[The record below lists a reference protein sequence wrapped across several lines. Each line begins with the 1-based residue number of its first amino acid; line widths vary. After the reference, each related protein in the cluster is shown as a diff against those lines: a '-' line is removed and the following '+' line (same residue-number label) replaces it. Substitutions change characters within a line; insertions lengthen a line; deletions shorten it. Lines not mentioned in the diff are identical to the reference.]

1 VTFYETIIIAF
12 VSFSSMDDSQEKIYY
27 PYVLDYKPGFF
38 LSWLL
43 YKFFKK
49 ISLNKGAKEEL
60 RHFQK
65 KGTVVYAIKYRGK
78 LDYLLYHYNFRR
90 NRLPYPKIA
99 FDLNVSMLLPIP
111 LFLKVIASRVS
122 FFMKHRSLPN
132 PYESGFYKNAL
143 QGGTTSLIFLVDPK
157 GFARRFVHAEKDHL
171 QFLLETQ
178 KGMDRSIYIVP
189 QLILYKMTPERD
201 YTGLSNVF
209 FGFKDN
215 PGIVR
220 NVVLFLR
227 HHRRAF
233 IDFGQPID
241 VKAFLAAQPSTRS
254 LTDSAAEIRKKLIES
269 IDTQKRIIL
278 GPIMKSRQQHK
289 ELVLT
294 DKRVSQRIELM
305 ASKDRKKRK
314 QLKKKAEKYFE
325 EIAADY
331 NMSYIQSFIKA
342 LSWFWKKIFEGVDV
356 NMDGLANVRQWAR
369 KGPLIYVPSHKSH
382 IDYLI
387 LNYVLLHSHM
397 HVPRIAAG
405 ANLAFWPMGHIF
417 RKCGAFFIRRSFKG
431 KKLYLDVFDR
441 YIKALIEEGHP
452 IEFFIEGGRSRNGK
466 VTIPKTGF
474 LSILL
479 HAYRGGSCDD
489 LIFVPVS
496 IVYDRIMEEKSYLK
510 EIEGVRKEK
519 ESFWQI
525 IRARRFLKKRFGKIY
540 VRFAHPLS
548 LKDYLAQRA
557 PSVKNTHSSLALHIV
572 NSINSVTPVT
582 PLCLVATA
590 ILANH
595 RRGFYLSELIE
606 TVDILLRFLKA
617 HGVPLIATFD
627 DKTNLV
633 NEALLV
639 LISLKI
645 VDFLGDEQE
654 EEETFYYVDEDRKM
668 ELEYYKN
675 NIIHFFNPYSLV
687 AVSLLAGTE
696 EVKDHE
702 QIVSDYAFLKNLLK
716 NEFVFEE
723 KEDIR
728 ESVSTIIKY
737 FLHSNLLSRSHDI
750 RGGYTITK
758 LGFDRLPVWAALSK
772 TFLESYWIAVKS
784 ISQQKNVTT
793 KTEESLLKKMAYL
806 GKRFHK
812 LGVID
817 HIGALSQITFRNA
830 MTFINQEIRDIQ
842 KSAEE
847 DDILIFERLSQIGQR
862 IYDLSHYGA

>member
-1 VTFYETIIIAF
+1 
-12 VSFSSMDDSQEKIYY
+12 MDNSQEKIYY

-43 YKFFKK
+43 YRLFKK
-49 ISLNKGAKEEL
+49 VSLNEGAKEDL
-60 RHFQK
+60 RQLHR
-65 KGTVVYAIKYRGK
+65 KGTVVYAIKYRGQ

-99 FDLNVSMLLPIP
+99 FDLNVSMLLPITY
-111 LFLKVIASRVS
+111 FAKVIASRVS
-122 FFMKHRSLPN
+122 YFFKHRSLPD

-143 QGGTTSLIFLVDPK
+143 QEGTTSLIFLIDPK
-157 GFARRFVHAEKDHL
+157 GFARQYVYAEKEHM

-178 KGMDRSIYIVP
+178 KEMDRPIFIVP

-201 YTGLSNVF
+201 YLRLADIF

-215 PGIVR
+215 PGIIR
-220 NVVLFLR
+220 KVVLFLR

-233 IDFGQPID
+233 IDFGQPLD
-241 VKAFLAAQPSTRS
+241 LKAYLKKQPAKRPLPDIS
-254 LTDSAAEIRKKLIES
+254 AEIRNMLTES
-269 IDTQKRIIL
+269 IDTQKRIVL

-294 DKRVSQRIELM
+294 DERVSQRIEIM
-305 ASKDRKKRK
+305 ASGDEKKRK
-314 QLKKKAEKYFE
+314 QLRKEAEKYFE

-331 NMSYIQSFIKA
+331 NMAYIQSFLAA
-342 LSWFWKKIFEGVDV
+342 LSWFWKKIYEGVDV
-356 NMDGLANVRQWAR
+356 NMEGLAKVREFAR

-387 LNYVLLHSHM
+387 LNYVLLGYHM

-417 RKCGAFFIRRSFKG
+417 RNCGAFFIRRSFKG
-431 KKLYLDVFDR
+431 EKLYSDVFNR
-441 YIKALIEEGHP
+441 YIKALLEEGHP

-466 VTIPKTGF
+466 VTLPKTGF

-479 HAYRGGSCDD
+479 HAFRQGSCDD
-489 LIFVPVS
+489 LIFVPAS
-496 IVYDRIMEEKSYLK
+496 IVYDRVMEEKSYLR
-510 EIEGVRKEK
+510 EIEGERKEK

-525 IRARRFLKKRFGKIY
+525 IRARRFLKRRYGRIY

-548 LKDYLAQRA
+548 LKEYLAQRE
-557 PSVKNTHSSLALHIV
+557 PSVKNTHSSLALHIA

-582 PLCLVATA
+582 PLSLIATA
-590 ILANH
+590 ILADH
-595 RRGFYLSELIE
+595 RRGFHLSELAE
-606 TVDILLRFLKA
+606 TVDILLKFLKA
-617 HGVPLIATFD
+617 YDVPLADTFVD
-627 DKTNLV
+627 QPDV
-633 NEALLV
+633 VSEALSL

-645 VDFLGDEQE
+645 VDFLGDEQG
-654 EEETFYYVDEDRKM
+654 EEETFYYVDEDKKM

-675 NIIHFFNPYSLV
+675 SIIHFFNPHSLV
-687 AVSLLAGTE
+687 AVSLLTGTE
-696 EVKDHE
+696 EVKDHD
-702 QIVSDYAFLKNLLK
+702 QVISDYSFLKRLFK
-716 NEFVFEE
+716 NEFVFDQ
-723 KEDIR
+723 KKGPR
-728 ESVSTIIKY
+728 ESVNTVIEY
-737 FLHSNLLSRSHDI
+737 FLDSKFLTRSHDI

-758 LGFDRLPVWAALSK
+758 LGFDRLPIWAALAK

-784 ISQQKNVTT
+784 MSQQKDVRM
-793 KTEESLLKKMAYL
+793 KTEEELLKKMDYL

-817 HIGALSQITFRNA
+817 HIGALSQLNFRNA
-830 MTFINQEIRDIQ
+830 MSFINQEMRDVR
-842 KSAEE
+842 KDAEE
-847 DDILIFERLSQIGQR
+847 DDSLILERFSQIGQR
-862 IYDLSHYGA
+862 IYELSHYGA

>member
-1 VTFYETIIIAF
+1 
-12 VSFSSMDDSQEKIYY
+12 MDDSQEKVYY

-43 YKFFKK
+43 YQLFKK
-49 ISLNKGAKEEL
+49 IGLNGGVKEDL
-60 RHFQK
+60 RQLQK

-99 FDLNVSMLLPIP
+99 FDLNVSMLLPVT
-111 LFLKVIASRVS
+111 FFVKVIVSWASY
-122 FFMKHRSLPN
+122 FMKHRSLPN
-132 PYESGFYKNAL
+132 PYESGFYKNAIKA
-143 QGGTTSLIFLVDPK
+143 GATSLIFLVDPK
-157 GFARRFVHAEKDHL
+157 GFVRQFVYAEKDHL

-201 YTGLSNVF
+201 YSRLADIL

-215 PGIVR
+215 PGVIR
-220 NVVLFLR
+220 KIVLFFR

-233 IDFGQPID
+233 IDFGQPLD
-241 VKAFLAAQPSTRS
+241 LKAYLETQPSTRPLS
-254 LTDSAAEIRKKLIES
+254 DMAVEIRNMLTES

-278 GPIMKSRQQHK
+278 GPIMKSRQEHK

-294 DKRVSQRIELM
+294 DERVSQRIELM
-305 ASKDRKKRK
+305 ASNDEKRRK
-314 QLKKKAEKYFE
+314 QLRKKAEKFFE

-331 NMSYIQSFIKA
+331 NMTYIQSFIKA
-342 LSWFWKKIFEGVDV
+342 LSWFWKKIYEGVDI
-356 NMDGLANVRQWAR
+356 NMDGLAEVRESAR
-369 KGPLIYVPSHKSH
+369 KGTLIYVPSHKSH

-387 LNYVLLHSHM
+387 LNYVLLGYHM

-417 RKCGAFFIRRSFKG
+417 RNCGVFFIRRSFKG
-431 KKLYLDVFDR
+431 EKLYSDVFNR
-441 YIKALIEEGHP
+441 YIKALLEERHP

-466 VTIPKTGF
+466 IVIPKTGF

-496 IVYDRIMEEKSYLK
+496 IVYDRIMEEKSYLR
-510 EIEGVRKEK
+510 EIEGARKEK

-525 IRARRFLKKRFGKIY
+525 IRARNLLKKRYGKVY

-548 LKDYLAQRA
+548 LKEYLAQND
-557 PSVKNTHSSLALHIV
+557 PSVKNTSASLAFHIV

-582 PLCLVATA
+582 PLSLVATA

-595 RRGFYLSELIE
+595 RRGFHLAELTE
-606 TVDILLRFLKA
+606 TVDILLTFLKTYN
-617 HGVPLIATFD
+617 VPLAATFVD
-627 DKTNLV
+627 QTNLV
-633 NEALLV
+633 NETLSV
-639 LISLKI
+639 LIGLKI
-645 VDFLGDEQE
+645 VDFLGDEQG
-654 EEETFYYVDEDRKM
+654 EEETFYYVDEDKKM

-675 NIIHFFNPYSLV
+675 SIIHFFNPHSLV
-687 AVSLLAGTE
+687 AVSLLNGTE
-696 EVKDHE
+696 EVKGRQH
-702 QIVSDYAFLKNLLK
+702 IVSDYAFLKNLFK

-723 KEDIR
+723 KEDIQ
-728 ESVSTIIKY
+728 ESVNTAIDY
-737 FLHSNLLSRSHDI
+737 FLDLNLLSRSHEI
-750 RGGYTITK
+750 HGGYTITK
-758 LGFDRLPVWAALSK
+758 LGFDRLPIWAALSK

-784 ISQQKNVTT
+784 ITQQKNVGM
-793 KTEESLLKKMAYL
+793 KTEEDLLKKMNYL
-806 GKRFHK
+806 GKRFHRQ
-812 LGVID
+812 GIID
-817 HIGALSQITFRNA
+817 HIGALSQLTFRNA
-830 MTFINQEIRDIQ
+830 MTFINQEIRDVRE
-842 KSAEE
+842 SAEE
-847 DDILIFERLSQIGQR
+847 DNSLMLKRLAQTGQR